1 MRLLQT
7 QNACKRG
14 AKCVYCKHKTRLL
27 ATINVFAGNAFCETN
42 RGPGVVHSR
51 DIHVLEFCARH
62 ILLGTRCDR
71 SYIVDMT
78 QGRGLNRR
86 QVELTYQR
94 ANLTLVVLA
103 IAKVIRTYVR
113 TFTRL
118 NCCIASACKPPV
130 RAR

>member
-1 MRLLQT
+1 M
-7 QNACKRG
+7 A
-14 AKCVYCKHKTRLL
+14 
-27 ATINVFAGNAFCETN
+27 
-42 RGPGVVHSR
+42 HSR
-51 DIHVLEFCARH
+51 DVHVLEFCARR

-78 QGRGLNRR
+78 QSRGLNRR

-103 IAKVIRTYVR
+103 IAKVIRR
-113 TFTRL
+113 MFTRL
-118 NCCIASACKPPV
+118 NCCIASACK